1 MIITE
6 YEHWLVVR
14 QSRRRRIYRVTL
26 VATVSRTLRTP
37 LGARR
42 TRQVVSCNYY
52 GGFISGACVSS
63 RGVYTARVARSGAAR
78 GEHPGTFVSPVIPVR
93 RLPMMSLSMEGL

>member
-1 MIITE
+1 MVITE

-14 QSRRRRIYRVTL
+14 QSRRRRIYRATL

-42 TRQVVSCNYY
+42 LESAVVSCNY
-52 GGFISGACVSS
+52 GGFISGACVSP
-63 RGVYTARVARSGAAR
+63 RGVYTARVARSGAW
-78 GEHPGTFVSPVIPVR
+78 GSPVI
-93 RLPMMSLSMEGL
+93 M